1 MPLYFD
7 PTFIVLIPAIIL
19 SIYAQ
24 IKVKTTFAKYQKVPS
39 SRQITGAQTAKM
51 ILQREALSHIPI
63 NEHKG
68 MLSDNY
74 NPLKKELN
82 LSPEVYNGTSL
93 SSIGVAAHE
102 AGHAVQHA
110 RAYWP
115 LNIRTGF
122 YPAANIG
129 SKLAFPLILIGLFMA
144 APMFLKIGI
153 ILFTLSV
160 VFTVI
165 TLPVEF
171 NASKRALALLT
182 QNGIVT
188 TEEMKGCKKVLN
200 AAALTYVAAA
210 IVAVLQLIRLLLI
223 SRGRN

>member
-1 MPLYFD
+1 MPLYSD
-7 PTFIVLIPAIIL
+7 PTFIILIPAIIL

-24 IKVKTTFAKYQKVPS
+24 IKVRTTFSKYQKVPS
-39 SRQITGAQTAKM
+39 SRQLSGAQTAKM

-63 NEHKG
+63 IQQQG

-82 LSPEVYNGTSL
+82 LSPEVYNSTSL
-93 SSIGVAAHE
+93 SAIGIAAHE

-122 YPAANIG
+122 YPVANIG
-129 SKLAFPLILIGLFMA
+129 SKLAIPLIFLAFITSVPILLKVGIVLFSLSV
-144 APMFLKIGI
+144 F
-153 ILFTLSV
+153 FTL
-160 VFTVI
+160 I

-171 NASKRALALLT
+171 DASRRAIALLT
-182 QNGIVT
+182 QNGIVSS
-188 TEEMKGCKKVLN
+188 EEIKSCKKVLS
-200 AAALTYVAAA
+200 AAALTYVAAT

-223 SRGRN
+223 ARGRN